1 MKTLLTKITL
11 FAVILS
17 LASCNASADT
27 KVSKETIAKEKES
40 VVAVLRQYKDAV
52 ENLTTENTAQLF
64 AEDSQVYE
72 SGGSEGSYK
81 DYEGHHLAPEL
92 KYFKSFKFNNY
103 KVDVRIDM
111 PFAFTTETYIYE
123 IVIKANPE
131 KGREERVITK
141 KGVATS
147 VLKKSDGQWKI
158 LRTHSSSRD
167 YKPKS

>member
-1 MKTLLTKITL
+1 MRILLTKITL
-11 FAVILS
+11 FVVALGLI
-17 LASCNASADT
+17 SCTATADK
-27 KVSKETIAKEKES
+27 KVSKEAIAKEK
-40 VVAVLRQYKDAV
+40 VAVKGVLKQYKDAI
-52 ENLTTENTAQLF
+52 ENLTTENTIQLF
-64 AEDSQVYE
+64 TEDSQIYE

-81 DYEGHHLAPEL
+81 DYEGHHLGPEL

-103 KVDVRIDM
+103 KINVQVDL

-158 LRTHSSSRD
+158 LRIHSSSRNN
-167 YKPKS
+167 